1 MVTIGK
7 TKRIISKAAGKK
19 VTEQLTAEGWL
30 VIRFWGDEIKKQPI
44 RCADIVEE
52 AIRKR

>member
-1 MVTIGK
+1 MAIK
-7 TKRIISKAAGKK
+7 IEKNMQRDKK